1 MLQAG
6 LVESLPL
13 TRSYH
18 TASTIGNI
26 VLVTGG
32 QAIKYHKNVN
42 SNFFVRIVPDQRLR
56 LSW

>member
-18 TASTIGNI
+18 TASTIGNT

-32 QAIKYHKNVN
+32 QAIKYNKK
-42 SNFFVRIVPDQRLR
+42 RE
-56 LSW
+56 